1 MNSRP
6 RALIPNLSRARRRRA
21 RALALR
27 SAVVFAATALG
38 ASASD
43 ASDASG
49 RDAAGSAYLSPD
61 RSVASTRFWWPAVVF
76 ERASTHLRG
85 VRSVDETRFGLM
97 LAYRTGSL
105 SPHLRAL
112 ISPSLGAYQNLAGA
126 AGAGLRVHFALGGVA
141 LSYGVG
147 MSLEARLRDSL
158 WLAYAT
164 PIELGIPLY
173 RGDSAE
179 HHLFLGARH
188 SMGGALINS
197 YLLDPNGYDNED
209 SLDRLRELR
218 DGQAWQLYVSLVF
231 GRRVE

>member
-1 MNSRP
+1 MSSP
-6 RALIPNLSRARRRRA
+6 ARRH
-21 RALALR
+21 LR
-27 SAVVFAATALG
+27 SLALG
-38 ASASD
+38 AVLGLSPTASSAGG
-43 ASDASG
+43 ASG
-49 RDAAGSAYLSPD
+49 RDEAAGGAYLSRGWD
-61 RSVASTRFWWPAVVF
+61 VASPRFWWPAVVF
-76 ERASTHLRG
+76 ERASTNLTG

-112 ISPSLGAYQNLAGA
+112 ISPSLGAYQNIAGA
-126 AGAGLRVHFALGGVA
+126 AAAGVRVHFELGGVA

-147 MSLEARLRDSL
+147 LSIEARLRDSL

-164 PIELGIPLY
+164 PIELGTPLY

-179 HHLFLGARH
+179 HHLFVGARH
-188 SMGGALINS
+188 SMAGALINS

-209 SLDRLRELR
+209 SLDRLRDLR
-218 DGQAWQLYVSLVF
+218 DAHAWQLYISLVF